1 MKRLEGESRYLPNL
15 HFDLSDVQLR
25 EVTAAVEK
33 LEGAHRMRVNWMGP
47 YSLEQN
53 HLSIHAL
60 DLLTVLGHCR
70 RSPETEMELFR
81 LRRSAIEQLTVRKER
96 TVDDV
101 KIHNL
106 NLWLESYDKLWLGD
120 EVDKDLSQ
128 PLPQPSRIDLIP

>member
-1 MKRLEGESRYLPNL
+1 MNRLEGESRYLPNL
-15 HFDLSDVQLR
+15 HFDLSEVQLR
-25 EVTAAVEK
+25 EVVAALEK
-33 LEGAHRMRVNWMGP
+33 LESAHRMHMNWMGP

-60 DLLTVLGHCR
+60 DLVTVFGHCC

-81 LRRSAIEQLTVRKER
+81 LRRSAIEQLSARKER
-96 TVDDV
+96 TFDDL

-120 EVDKDLSQ
+120 DADKDVSQ
-128 PLPQPSRIDLIP
+128 PPPQPSRIDLIP